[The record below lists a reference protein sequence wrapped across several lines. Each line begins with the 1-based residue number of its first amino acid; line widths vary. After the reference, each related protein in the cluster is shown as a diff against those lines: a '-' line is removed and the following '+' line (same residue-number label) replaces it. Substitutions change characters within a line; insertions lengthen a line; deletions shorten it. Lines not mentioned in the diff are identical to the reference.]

1 MKFLKVFLFIY
12 LIFSVETQLTYQEKM
27 KALESLKE
35 LSESYH
41 VVPSKEGNLRKEVD
55 PITTAAAIVAVV
67 CALYKVAVFLFGYH
81 KTVEYIDIPMER
93 GFDYFYSDSLVNYVY
108 DIPAEKVDRVKNT
121 YCNVLDI
128 KPNDK
133 ENRDL
138 MDNLFDFI
146 KYQDAGGWGKQD
158 ILFKPIIHKHYVHYA
173 SVIASRTISDK
184 TKKEVYHFI
193 LMTTSATFSLA
204 KSLRMK
210 VVHEGFGVVSNK
222 IRSELVEKD
231 TPIIQEDLNDIIAFF
246 NFVCLKAVANYFGQ
260 KFEFPK
266 IKLQKK

>member
-12 LIFSVETQLTYQEKM
+12 LIFSVETHLTYQEKM

-41 VVPSKEGNLRKEVD
+41 VVPSKEGNLRKEID
-55 PITTAAAIVAVV
+55 PITAAALIVAAV

-81 KTVEYIDIPMER
+81 KTVDYIDIPMER

-108 DIPAEKVDRVKNT
+108 DIPKEKIERVKAV

-128 KPNDK
+128 TPNDK
-133 ENRDL
+133 KNRDL
-138 MDNLFDFI
+138 MDNIFDYIEF
-146 KYQDAGGWGKQD
+146 QDMGGWGKQD
-158 ILFKPIIHKHYVHYA
+158 ILYQPITNRRQVHYA
-173 SVIASRTISDK
+173 SVVALRSISDK

-204 KSLRMK
+204 KTLQMK
-210 VVHEGFGVVSNK
+210 VTHEGFGVVSNK
-222 IRSELVEKD
+222 VRSELYERD
-231 TPIIQEDLNDIIAFF
+231 TPIIQQDLDDIIKFF
-246 NFVCLKAVANYFGQ
+246 NFVCLKAMASYFGQ

-266 IKLQKK
+266 LQKKK